1 LLQVLDEGILTD
13 STGRKINFKN
23 TIIIMT
29 SNIGADKIIGNKRLG
44 FGAKEEYL
52 EEEKIIL
59 KEQKMEFRAEFI
71 NRIDNIIVFRK
82 LETKDLIKI
91 IDILIEKVS
100 KRLENKKIKIKLS
113 EDVKKYIVE
122 KEIDINYGARQ
133 LERKIK
139 EIVEDTIANQIIEGK
154 LKEENTIEFFVKDN
168 TINWN
173 IN

>member
-1 LLQVLDEGILTD
+1 
-13 STGRKINFKN
+13 
-23 TIIIMT
+23 MT

-59 KEQKMEFRAEFI
+59 KELKMEFRAEFI